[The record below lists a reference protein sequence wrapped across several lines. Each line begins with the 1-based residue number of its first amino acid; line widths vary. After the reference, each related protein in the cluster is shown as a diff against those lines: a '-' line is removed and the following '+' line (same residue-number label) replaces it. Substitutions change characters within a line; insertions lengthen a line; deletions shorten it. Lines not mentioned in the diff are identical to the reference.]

1 MFRFLTGV
9 IIVVPLVAALT
20 LSGQSPSPDPRN
32 GSFGF
37 SSDDQPGGTSY
48 LGVDTRDITPDRV
61 STLKLKD
68 ESGVEVTMVDQ
79 DAPAGKAGIKEQDV
93 ILTINGGKV
102 ESVEQLRRLI
112 REIPPGRVA
121 SIGISREG
129 RPMNFQVKLASRD
142 RFVAMDMVK
151 PFKFKMPPLPPTDF
165 EPPISVV
172 VVHSSTRSGLMVEN
186 LTSQLGEYFGAKDG
200 HGVLIRSVERGSNA
214 EKAGFRAGDVI
225 VRVDKDPVHDTGDFS
240 HALQSHRSSGQ
251 VSVGIIRDKKEMNVT
266 LTLPEHRQ
274 SGDLFDEES
283 FDIPDIDVNA
293 QVLEGVDIDLA
304 RLKPQINLAVREA
317 QRSLE
322 RMNRNLCKQRKDIR
336 KQQREM
342 QHQQKEME
350 QHQKEMQK
358 ELQNQSF
365 EWRDEWNN
373 ENRELQRELLE
384 LQHSFSE
391 I

>member
-1 MFRFLTGV
+1 MRRFLTGV
-9 IIVVPLVAALT
+9 IIALPLVAALT
-20 LSGQSPSPDPRN
+20 LSGQAPSPDPRS

-37 SSDDQPGGTSY
+37 SSDDQPGGSSY
-48 LGVDTRDITPDRV
+48 LGVDTRDITPDRM
-61 STLKLKD
+61 SALKLKD

-102 ESVEQLRRLI
+102 ESVEQLRRMI

-121 SIGISREG
+121 NIGISREG
-129 RPMNFQVKLASRD
+129 RPMSFQVKLASRD
-142 RFVAMDMVK
+142 RFAAMAIPPK
-151 PFKFKMPPLPPTDF
+151 AFKFKMPPLPPTDF
-165 EPPISVV
+165 EPPVSVV
-172 VVHSSTRSGLMVEN
+172 VVHSSMRSGLMVEN
-186 LTSQLGEYFGAKDG
+186 LTPQLGEFFGAKDG
-200 HGVLIRSVERGSNA
+200 HGVLIRSVERGSHA

-251 VSVGIIRDKKEMNVT
+251 VTVGIIRDRKEMNVT
-266 LTLPEHRQ
+266 LTLPERRQ
-274 SGDLFDEES
+274 SGYLFDEES
-283 FDIPDIDVNA
+283 FDFPEIDIDA
-293 QVLEGVDIDLA
+293 DVLEPLNMEVA
-304 RLKPQINLAVREA
+304 TRLRPQIALAVREA
-317 QRSLE
+317 QRGLE
-322 RMNRNLCKQRKDIR
+322 KMKKDLCSQRREIR
-336 KQQREM
+336 KQQKEM
-342 QHQQKEME
+342 Q

-358 ELQNQSF
+358 ELRDQSL

-373 ENRELQRELLE
+373 ENHELQRELLQ